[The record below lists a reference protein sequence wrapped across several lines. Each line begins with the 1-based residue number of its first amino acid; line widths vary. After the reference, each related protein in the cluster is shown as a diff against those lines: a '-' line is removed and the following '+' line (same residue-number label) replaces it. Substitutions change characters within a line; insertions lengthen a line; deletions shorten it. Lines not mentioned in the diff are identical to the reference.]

1 MLVGRVISYQDHT
14 AQVKKCTVV
23 DCGTSMMR
31 GDWFLVSD
39 GLEETTISNREMY
52 EILGQE
58 IKGGD

>member
-1 MLVGRVISYQDHT
+1 M
-14 AQVKKCTVV
+14 KKCTVV